1 MQVLHVCTYF
11 DKAAFFKWIKANRT
25 SKRQLCMHLIIDL
38 RLYSLPLHVNL
49 KGTLSSP
56 FLKVVLVIQ
65 HEHAVMNIFVS

>member
-1 MQVLHVCTYF
+1 
-11 DKAAFFKWIKANRT
+11 
-25 SKRQLCMHLIIDL
+25 MHLIIDL

-65 HEHAVMNIFVS
+65 NEHALMNSFVS